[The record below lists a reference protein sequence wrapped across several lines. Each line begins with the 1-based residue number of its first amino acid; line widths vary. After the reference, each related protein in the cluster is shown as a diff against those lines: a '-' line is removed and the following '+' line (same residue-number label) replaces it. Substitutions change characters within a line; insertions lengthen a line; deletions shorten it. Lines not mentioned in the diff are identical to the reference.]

1 MEQEAE
7 NSHSGGG
14 EPSEVN
20 ADEAETGR
28 PLRPSVAEAPRATQG
43 LTQGPTASPVAA
55 RGRRPVTGYLLAAVA
70 VLAAYVVR
78 FLLGPVLEDR
88 SPYILFV
95 LAVLFSAF
103 FLGRGPAILA
113 LALSLAAGLVFL
125 SGGDAI
131 VADQIQIAV
140 FVTVSLGIIYLAQRL
155 ADKTALAERT
165 RREAEQEALRK
176 EIVNEELGLLLE
188 GVQHYAILL
197 LDPQGRIRNW
207 SNSAERVFG
216 WSEREIVGRH
226 FSALRPDGGEA
237 CEDAGNAELAGARNG
252 AMRADVWHLR
262 KDGSEFLASTT
273 ISPLRGPDGELRGFA
288 KMIYDNTEERAAQQ
302 ALARRERH
310 LNSILATVPDA
321 MIVIDERGIVTSFSA
336 TAERLFGYSE
346 GEVIGRNVSMLMPSP
361 DREQHD
367 SYIQRYLDSGEAHII
382 GIGRI
387 VTGLRADGSTF
398 PMKLSVGETIS
409 DGERLFTGFVQ
420 DLTERREFEARLEQ
434 AKSELIHVDRI
445 SAMGTMASTL
455 AHELNQPLTAI
466 AAYGEAVRDLLGG
479 DAPVDREML
488 REVFADMSSQ
498 AVRAGAIVRRLRQFV
513 SRGEVAR
520 TIEDLP
526 ALINEASAL
535 ALVGTRERGIS
546 AQFFYAPDATPVY
559 ADRVQIQQVLVNL
572 MRNAIEA
579 METAPVRRL
588 SVATMLL
595 DEETVQVT
603 VADTGTGIAPEIR
616 ERLFE
621 AFGTTK
627 EHGMGLGLSICR
639 TIVEAHGGRIT
650 ARDAQGGGTEFQFTL
665 KKPRQ
670 RE

>member
-1 MEQEAE
+1 
-7 NSHSGGG
+7 
-14 EPSEVN
+14 
-20 ADEAETGR
+20 
-28 PLRPSVAEAPRATQG
+28 
-43 LTQGPTASPVAA
+43 
-55 RGRRPVTGYLLAAVA
+55 
-70 VLAAYVVR
+70 
-78 FLLGPVLEDR
+78 
-88 SPYILFV
+88 
-95 LAVLFSAF
+95 
-103 FLGRGPAILA
+103 
-113 LALSLAAGLVFL
+113 
-125 SGGDAI
+125 
-131 VADQIQIAV
+131 
-140 FVTVSLGIIYLAQRL
+140 
-155 ADKTALAERT
+155 
-165 RREAEQEALRK
+165 
-176 EIVNEELGLLLE
+176 
-188 GVQHYAILL
+188 
-197 LDPQGRIRNW
+197 
-207 SNSAERVFG
+207 
-216 WSEREIVGRH
+216 
-226 FSALRPDGGEA
+226 
-237 CEDAGNAELAGARNG
+237 
-252 AMRADVWHLR
+252 
-262 KDGSEFLASTT
+262 
-273 ISPLRGPDGELRGFA
+273 
-288 KMIYDNTEERAAQQ
+288 
-302 ALARRERH
+302 
-310 LNSILATVPDA
+310 
-321 MIVIDERGIVTSFSA
+321 
-336 TAERLFGYSE
+336 
-346 GEVIGRNVSMLMPSP
+346 MPSP